1 VLSPKVY
8 KELEAFLAARQIP
21 ISHFEK
27 YQPWGLSIILTVMEY
42 QRLGMVSE
50 LGVDQ
55 HFNDKG
61 KLDKKTFGSL
71 ETIDDQLGFL
81 QSLAEINPDVIIRYT
96 IEDMES
102 LPKWILTMK
111 QAWRSG
117 DIQAFSSMKPVIE
130 MQTQFPKV
138 YDTLIVNR
146 NNNWMKQIP
155 SLLNNKQKEFILV
168 GTLHLNDKIG
178 LLNQLKDQ
186 GFKVEQL

>member
-1 VLSPKVY
+1 
-8 KELEAFLAARQIP
+8 
-21 ISHFEK
+21 
-27 YQPWGLSIILTVMEY
+27 M
-42 QRLGMVSE
+42 
-50 LGVDQ
+50 
-55 HFNDKG
+55 
-61 KLDKKTFGSL
+61 
-71 ETIDDQLGFL
+71 

-155 SLLNNKQKEFILV
+155 SLLDNKQKEFILV